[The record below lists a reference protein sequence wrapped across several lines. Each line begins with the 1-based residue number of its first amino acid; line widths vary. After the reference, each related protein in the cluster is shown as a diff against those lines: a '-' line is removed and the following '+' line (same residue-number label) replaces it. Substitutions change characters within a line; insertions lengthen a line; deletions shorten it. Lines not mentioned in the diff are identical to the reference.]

1 MSFARHP
8 DLKIQRLTIGTER
21 APLLVIDN
29 VLADPDALV
38 EIAAAKSYGDVT
50 SYYPGVRAKAPLLL
64 QQFLLDLMREEFAP
78 VFGLKGALRFTS
90 CHFSLITTPKE
101 RLTYLQRIPH
111 IDSVFSDQLAL
122 VFYLFKESHG
132 GTAFYR
138 HRRTGFEVVDESRN
152 PEYWGYVQE
161 ERAEIERE
169 APAFISGSTPFY
181 EQVGHQ
187 EGVFNRM
194 LVYRRTSL
202 HCGAINPDFV
212 PVNDPLRGRLTL
224 NGFLSA

>member
-8 DLKIQRLTIGTER
+8 DFKIQTLAIGSER

-29 VLADPDALV
+29 VLANPDELV
-38 EIAAAKSYGDVT
+38 DIAAAKSYGDVT
-50 SYYPGVRAKAPLLL
+50 SYYPGVRAKAPLSL
-64 QQFLLDLMREEFAP
+64 QRFLLDELRDEFGT
-78 VFGLKGALRFTS
+78 VFGLKGPVRFTS
-90 CHFSLITTPKE
+90 CHFSMVTTPKE

-122 VFYLFKESHG
+122 VFYLFKAKHG

-152 PEYWGYVQE
+152 PEYCSYVQQ

-169 APAFISGSTPFY
+169 PPAYITGDTPFY
-181 EQVGHQ
+181 EQVSHQ
-187 EGVFNRM
+187 DGVFNRM

-202 HCGAINPDFV
+202 HCGAISPDFV
-212 PVNDPLRGRLTL
+212 PVCDPRLGRLSL
-224 NGFLSA
+224 NGFISV